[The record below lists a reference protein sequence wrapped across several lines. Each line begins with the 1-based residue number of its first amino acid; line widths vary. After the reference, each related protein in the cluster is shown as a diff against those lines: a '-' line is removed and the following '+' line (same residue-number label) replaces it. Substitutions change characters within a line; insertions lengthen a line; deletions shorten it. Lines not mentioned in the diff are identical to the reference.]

1 MLKQGIA
8 GSNTDNMSSRTKK
21 SKKLE
26 FEVALSF
33 AGEDR
38 ESAKHL
44 AELLKNDGVSVF
56 YDEFY
61 KEKLWGKD
69 LYQHLQQV
77 YRDQAQYCVVF
88 VSKHYIKKSWTK
100 HELQQIQAKAFE
112 IDREYL
118 LPVLLDETLLPG
130 LNHTVG
136 YIDLRKTTIDDVA
149 DLLLRKLGK
158 EPQVRDEWA
167 KDRLKWEGDF
177 VEYNGARVTSYWP
190 KYVEASQHLSHFLVT
205 ASHERTRYGSEKRYG
220 KKMTFSSN
228 CHDCAVLVG
237 QYHVAGCDVEECPMC
252 GGQNISCGHIHRPVT
267 PQQVDAWEDGDDD
280 P

>member
-1 MLKQGIA
+1 
-8 GSNTDNMSSRTKK
+8 MSSRTKK
-21 SKKLE
+21 SPTRLE

-38 ESAKHL
+38 ENAKQL
-44 AELLKNDGVSVF
+44 AELLKSHDVSVF

-69 LYQHLQQV
+69 LYQHLQHV

-136 YIDLRKTTIDDVA
+136 YIDLRKTTVYDVA
-149 DLLLRKLGK
+149 NLLLRKLGK
-158 EPQVRDEWA
+158 EPLVRDDFA
-167 KDRLKWEGDF
+167 QDRLGWEGDF
-177 VEYNGARVTSYWP
+177 VEYQGTQVASYWP
-190 KYVEASQHLSHFLVT
+190 KYLEASQHQSHFLVT
-205 ASHERTRYGSEKRYG
+205 ASFKRIRYGSEKRYG
-220 KKMTFSSN
+220 KKMTFRSN
-228 CHDCAVLVG
+228 CHDCAALVG
-237 QYHVAGCDVEECPMC
+237 QYHVFGCDVEECPMC
-252 GGQNISCGHIHRPVT
+252 GDQNISCGHINRAVT
-267 PQQVDAWEDGDDD
+267 PQQVEAWEDGDEN